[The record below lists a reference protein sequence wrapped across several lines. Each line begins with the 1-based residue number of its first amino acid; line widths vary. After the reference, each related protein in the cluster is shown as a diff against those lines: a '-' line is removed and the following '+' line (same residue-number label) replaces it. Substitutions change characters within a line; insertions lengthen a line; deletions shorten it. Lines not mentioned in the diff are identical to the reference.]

1 MTNDEL
7 RTPLHY
13 AVLGGNFNTVELLVE
28 NGALVK
34 LPEDYNKPPP
44 LFFAVL
50 KEDFE
55 MMKYL
60 VKMGADVNDGSAVIG
75 SALHVALSEL
85 GENKVTIFGW
95 NCLTNVIFIYYVR
108 IEVVERLNF

>member
-1 MTNDEL
+1 MTNDDQ

-13 AVLGGNFNTVELLVE
+13 AVLGGNFNTVELLVD

-34 LPEDYNKPPP
+34 LPVDYNKPPP

-50 KEDFE
+50 KEDFQ
-55 MMKYL
+55 MMRYL

-85 GENKVTIFGW
+85 GENKVIIFYSLTFFTLFTCTIKNSG
-95 NCLTNVIFIYYVR
+95 
-108 IEVVERLNF
+108 

>member
-1 MTNDEL
+1 MLLAYGADVNAMTTDDL

-13 AVLGGNFNTVELLVE
+13 AVLGGNFNTVEVLVE

-34 LPEDYNKPPP
+34 LPEDYDKPPP

-50 KEDFE
+50 KADFQ
-55 MMKYL
+55 MMNYL
-60 VKMGADVNDGSAVIG
+60 VRTGADVNGGSAVIG

-85 GENKVTIFGW
+85 GELKVNICF
-95 NCLTNVIFIYYVR
+95 LYI
-108 IEVVERLNF
+108 LK